1 VQAVDGGLQKVA
13 VEHVPLVHTPVQHTP
28 PLLVLQLLPEFMQ
41 MLPGPPSL
49 FPPSFP
55 ASLLLSGVLP
65 VEWLQLQ
72 PATVQVAAKAR
83 KITSVSLFIT
93 TPARKWVRI
102 RNTPCTQGAL
112 KESILIPMEPPDMT
126 RMARVNDIGPL
137 RRRGCF
143 AWGQTDLLRRN

>member
-1 VQAVDGGLQKVA
+1 VQAVDGGLQKVVV

-28 PLLVLQLLPEFMQ
+28 PPLVLQLLPGFMQ

-55 ASLLLSGVLP
+55 ASLLWSGVLP

-72 PATVQVAAKAR
+72 PTTVQVAAKAT
-83 KITSVSLFIT
+83 KITSVSLFMN

-102 RNTPCTQGAL
+102 RKIPCTQGAR
-112 KESILIPMEPPDMT
+112 KD
-126 RMARVNDIGPL
+126 R
-137 RRRGCF
+137 F
-143 AWGQTDLLRRN
+143 